1 MKLCVT
7 ACVCCFVIVDYAH
20 LKFLLILLYKNIS
33 SFLHNWLFHKYYL
46 CLPVY
51 DFRKHNILTL
61 GIYIYEENTGKISE
75 SLTSKNNLYSGMK
88 YSIKYICVYR
98 FCKV

>member
-1 MKLCVT
+1 M
-7 ACVCCFVIVDYAH
+7 
-20 LKFLLILLYKNIS
+20 ILEN
-33 SFLHNWLFHKYYL
+33 
-46 CLPVY
+46 
-51 DFRKHNILTL
+51 NILTL